1 MRKIIVICSII
12 AAGLAASGGLY
23 AMKASAEQ
31 KIVDGLR
38 SNVSAQMKDPSSTQ
52 FRNEKIKDGMMCGE
66 INSKN
71 SYGSYVGFKRFI
83 TSSPNY
89 AYIEGIGYVGAKDEM
104 ILSGARSV
112 VMQRLDVEIKIL
124 DAQLLIHKNGGKF
137 KQLTAAEMEKAVD
150 EKLFVE
156 RWSEVCT

>member
-38 SNVSAQMKDPSSTQ
+38 SNVSAQMKDPVSTQ
-52 FRNEKIKDGMMCGE
+52 FRNEKVKDGVMCGE
-66 INSKN
+66 LNSKN
-71 SYGSYVGFKRFI
+71 GRGAYEGFKRFV
-83 TSSPNY
+83 SASPAD
-89 AYIEGIGYVGAKDEM
+89 AYVEGIGYVGKGDWSQKDSIDQAIDSLAKEQLPIWQSNVIEGRISPSKFQNIVEM
-104 ILSGARSV
+104 
-112 VMQRLDVEIKIL
+112 
-124 DAQLLIHKNGGKF
+124 
-137 KQLTAAEMEKAVD
+137 
-150 EKLFVE
+150 KLFNK